1 MPWQARRS
9 TCRRWR
15 ADVTKI
21 LAALD
26 LVPAWVWALVVGVLL
41 VLCAALEVGRLAAQS
56 DASKARAD
64 LLAVQLSSA
73 QAINLE
79 QERARKEERRL
90 TAAVL
95 EVQDARAQEKA
106 GHAGRVADLS
116 ERLRKLSRPVLC
128 RPGGG
133 GAPTPAS
140 RGDGQP
146 DTGLPGV
153 AGAGV
158 VVLDGQA
165 LSDLADLAE
174 SAADTGRTLT
184 HARRLLRE
192 CWKSEAVPVAP

>member
-1 MPWQARRS
+1 M
-9 TCRRWR
+9 
-15 ADVTKI
+15 TKI
-21 LAALD
+21 LATID
-26 LVPAWVWALVVGVLL
+26 LVPGWVWAIAVVTLGLL
-41 VLCAALEVGRLAAQS
+41 CGALEVGRLSALA
-56 DASKARAD
+56 DASKVRAD

-73 QAINLE
+73 QAISLE
-79 QERARKEERRL
+79 QEKARKEERRL
-90 TAAVL
+90 SAAVL

-116 ERLRKLSRPVLC
+116 ERLRNVARPVLC

-133 GAPTPAS
+133 GAPTPAV

-146 DTGLPGV
+146 DPGLPGV

>member
-1 MPWQARRS
+1 
-9 TCRRWR
+9 
-15 ADVTKI
+15 VTKI

-41 VLCAALEVGRLAAQS
+41 VLCIRLEVLRLQAKA
-56 DASKARAD
+56 DASKARVE
-64 LLAVQLSSA
+64 LMAVQLASA
-73 QAINLE
+73 HAISLE

-90 TAAVL
+90 SAAVL
-95 EVQDARAQEKA
+95 EVQDALAQEKA
-106 GHAGRVADLS
+106 DRAGRVAGLS
-116 ERLRKLSRPVLC
+116 ERLRNVAHPLLC

-133 GAPTPAS
+133 GAPAVAS
-140 RGDGQP
+140 RSDGQP
-146 DTGLPGV
+146 DPGLPGV

-165 LSDLADLAE
+165 LSELASFAE

-192 CWKSEAVPVAP
+192 CWRSEAVPVAP

>member
-1 MPWQARRS
+1 MS
-9 TCRRWR
+9 KLL
-15 ADVTKI
+15 D
-21 LAALD
+21 LLD
-26 LVPAWVWALVVGVLL
+26 LVPGWCWAISLL
-41 VLCAALEVGRLAAQS
+41 ALGLLCGALEVGRLSALA
-56 DASKARAD
+56 DASKARSD

-73 QAINLE
+73 QAISLE
-79 QERARKEERRL
+79 RERARKEERRL
-90 TAAVL
+90 SAAVL
-95 EVQDARAQEKA
+95 EVQDALAQEKA

-133 GAPTPAS
+133 GAPAVAS
-140 RGDGQP
+140 RSDGQP
-146 DTGLPGV
+146 DSGLPGL

-165 LSDLADLAE
+165 LSDLATFAE

-192 CWKSEAVPVAP
+192 CWRSEPTLDVP

>member
-1 MPWQARRS
+1 M
-9 TCRRWR
+9 
-15 ADVTKI
+15 TKI
-21 LAALD
+21 LVVLD

-41 VLCAALEVGRLAAQS
+41 VLCIRLDVLRLQANA

-73 QAINLE
+73 QAISLE

-90 TAAVL
+90 SAAVL
-95 EVQDARAQEKA
+95 EVNDALAQEKA
-106 GHAGRVADLS
+106 DRAGRVAGLS
-116 ERLRKLSRPVLC
+116 ERLQHHARPLLC

-133 GAPTPAS
+133 GAPAPAG

-146 DTGLPGV
+146 GPGLPGV
-153 AGAGV
+153 AGTDL

-165 LSDLADLAE
+165 LSDLATFAE
-174 SAADTGRTLT
+174 SAANTGRTLT

-192 CWKSEAVPVAP
+192 CWRSEAVPVAP

>member
-1 MPWQARRS
+1 MG
-9 TCRRWR
+9 
-15 ADVTKI
+15 KLI
-21 LAALD
+21 KLLD
-26 LVPAWVWALVVGVLL
+26 LVPSWCWALVVGVLL
-41 VLCAALEVGRLAAQS
+41 VLCIRLDVLRLQASA
-56 DASKARAD
+56 DASKARSD

-73 QAINLE
+73 QAISLE

-90 TAAVL
+90 SAAVL
-95 EVQDARAQEKA
+95 EVQDALAKEKTDR
-106 GHAGRVADLS
+106 AGRVADLS
-116 ERLRKLSRPVLC
+116 ERLQHHARPVLC

-146 DTGLPGV
+146 DPGLPRV

-192 CWKSEAVPVAP
+192 CWRSEAVPVAP

>member
-1 MPWQARRS
+1 MA
-9 TCRRWR
+9 
-15 ADVTKI
+15 K
-21 LAALD
+21 LLNLLD
-26 LVPAWVWALVVGVLL
+26 LVPGWCWAISLL
-41 VLCAALEVGRLAAQS
+41 ALGLLCGALEVGRLSALA

-73 QAINLE
+73 QAISLE

-90 TAAVL
+90 SAAVL
-95 EVQDARAQEKA
+95 EVQDALAKEKA
-106 GHAGRVADLS
+106 DRAGRVAGLS
-116 ERLRKLSRPVLC
+116 ERLRNVARPVSC
-128 RPGGG
+128 RPATS

-146 DTGLPGV
+146 DPGLPGV

-174 SAADTGRTLT
+174 SAADTGRTLI

-192 CWKSEAVPVAP
+192 CWRSEAVPAAP

>member
-1 MPWQARRS
+1 MLAPSLRCWLG
-9 TCRRWR
+9 

-21 LAALD
+21 LAVLD
-26 LVPAWVWALVVGVLL
+26 LVPGWVWALVVGVLL
-41 VLCAALEVGRLAAQS
+41 VLCIRLDVLRLQAAS
-56 DASKARAD
+56 DASKARSD

-73 QAINLE
+73 QAISLE

-90 TAAVL
+90 SAAVL
-95 EVQDARAQEKA
+95 EVQDALAKEKA
-106 GHAGRVADLS
+106 DRAGRVAGLS

-133 GAPTPAS
+133 GAPAVAS

-146 DTGLPGV
+146 DPGLPGV

-165 LSDLADLAE
+165 LSDLATFAE

-192 CWKSEAVPVAP
+192 CWRSEPTLDVP

>member
-1 MPWQARRS
+1 M
-9 TCRRWR
+9 
-15 ADVTKI
+15 TKI
-21 LAALD
+21 LAVLD
-26 LVPAWVWALVVGVLL
+26 LVPAWVWAVVVGVLL
-41 VLCAALEVGRLAAQS
+41 VLCIRLDVLRLQASA

-73 QAINLE
+73 QAISLE

-90 TAAVL
+90 SAAVL
-95 EVQDARAQEKA
+95 EVQDELAKERA
-106 GHAGRVADLS
+106 GSAGRVDALS
-116 ERLRKLSRPVLC
+116 ERLQHHARPVLC

-133 GAPTPAS
+133 GAPAVAS

-146 DTGLPGV
+146 DSGLPGL
-153 AGAGV
+153 AGEGV

-165 LSDLADLAE
+165 LSDLAELAE

>member
-1 MPWQARRS
+1 M
-9 TCRRWR
+9 
-15 ADVTKI
+15 TKI

-26 LVPAWVWALVVGVLL
+26 LVPAWVWAVVVGVLL
-41 VLCAALEVGRLAAQS
+41 VLCTRLDVLRLQANA

-64 LLAVQLSSA
+64 LLAVQLSSTH
-73 QAINLE
+73 AISLE

-90 TAAVL
+90 SAAVL
-95 EVQDARAQEKA
+95 EVQDALAKEKA
-106 GHAGRVADLS
+106 DRAGRVAGLS
-116 ERLRKLSRPVLC
+116 ERLRNVARPVLC

-133 GAPTPAS
+133 GTPAAAS

-146 DTGLPGV
+146 DPGLPGL
-153 AGAGV
+153 AAAGV

-165 LSDLADLAE
+165 LSDLASFAE

-192 CWKSEAVPVAP
+192 CWRSETAR

>member
-1 MPWQARRS
+1 MKP
-9 TCRRWR
+9 
-15 ADVTKI
+15 I
-21 LAALD
+21 LAAID
-26 LVPAWVWALVVGVLL
+26 LVPSWVWALVVGVLL
-41 VLCAALEVGRLAAQS
+41 VLNCTLQVSRLSAKA

-64 LLAVQLSSA
+64 LMAVQLSSA
-73 QAINLE
+73 QAISLE

-90 TAAVL
+90 SAAVL
-95 EVQDARAQEKA
+95 EVQDALAKEKDDR
-106 GHAGRVADLS
+106 AGRVADLS

-133 GAPTPAS
+133 GASTPS
-140 RGDGQP
+140 GRGDGQP
-146 DTGLPGV
+146 DPGLPGV

-165 LSDLADLAE
+165 LSELADLAE

-192 CWKSEAVPVAP
+192 CWQSEAVPAAP

>member
-1 MPWQARRS
+1 M
-9 TCRRWR
+9 
-15 ADVTKI
+15 TKI

-26 LVPAWVWALVVGVLL
+26 LVPSWVWALVVGVLL
-41 VLCAALEVGRLAAQS
+41 ALCIRLDVLRLQANA
-56 DASKARAD
+56 DASKARTE
-64 LLAVQLSSA
+64 LMAVQLASA
-73 QAINLE
+73 HAISLE
-79 QERARKEERRL
+79 QERARREERRL
-90 TAAVL
+90 SAAVL
-95 EVQDARAQEKA
+95 EVQDALAQEKA
-106 GHAGRVADLS
+106 GRAGRVDALS
-116 ERLRKLSRPVLC
+116 GRLQQHARPLSC

-133 GAPTPAS
+133 GAPATAE

-146 DTGLPGV
+146 DPGLPGV

-192 CWKSEAVPVAP
+192 CWRSEAVSVAP